1 MVHAEAD
8 LFFSVVVAGD
18 TLSGFCTKPAVLVVT
33 VIFQN
38 KTAFRVFRKT
48 TL

>member
-1 MVHAEAD
+1 MHAEAD

-18 TLSGFCTKPAVLVVT
+18 TLPVFCAKPADLVVT

-38 KTAFRVFRKT
+38 KTASCVFRKT